1 MAMRNHGVEHYK
13 RCSIALPCYMLAR
26 KTDQWLVLC
35 ISVLL
40 YCPVVDSINGARQ
53 PCVRDKQ
60 VSALVLVLKGPNN
73 LSALQMFAFQV
84 VIIYRRIGI
93 AVNRNAN
100 YTWAQRLLKWD
111 VHISEVWN
119 SMVPLWP
126 LISFHSMCNIVS
138 AHLQVL
144 HHYSMPSLA
153 VVLAPSFWMTCCVLV
168 LRQDSLTVQ
177 GLPVRE
183 LGHMT
188 SVQMAMVKMLVSDVL
203 TVSDSWNIHNG
214 LLIVDSAYRLH
225 AVYTYIH
232 TQTTNKYSCF
242 ICFFMEKNVY
252 KIHQFVRK
260 PCLKDSLT
268 APWSIN
274 FIALTQQ

>member
-1 MAMRNHGVEHYK
+1 
-13 RCSIALPCYMLAR
+13 
-26 KTDQWLVLC
+26 
-35 ISVLL
+35 
-40 YCPVVDSINGARQ
+40 
-53 PCVRDKQ
+53 
-60 VSALVLVLKGPNN
+60 
-73 LSALQMFAFQV
+73 
-84 VIIYRRIGI
+84 
-93 AVNRNAN
+93 
-100 YTWAQRLLKWD
+100 
-111 VHISEVWN
+111 
-119 SMVPLWP
+119 
-126 LISFHSMCNIVS
+126 MCNIVS

-225 AVYTYIH
+225 AVYTYTH

-260 PCLKDSLT
+260 LASKIHLLHPDQLTSL
-268 APWSIN
+268 
-274 FIALTQQ
+274 L

>member
-1 MAMRNHGVEHYK
+1 MQTPWDHCCVSGIYKASYFGGVRCINFLVCMAMCNHGVEHYK
-13 RCSIALPCYMLAR
+13 RCSVALPCCILAR

-53 PCVRDKQ
+53 PCVKGKQ

-119 SMVPLWP
+119 SVVPLWP
-126 LISFHSMCNIVS
+126 LISFHSMRNIVS
-138 AHLQVL
+138 AHLQVQ

-153 VVLAPSFWMTCCVLV
+153 VALAPSFLMTCCVPD
-168 LRQDSLTVQ
+168 LRQDLLTVQ

-188 SVQMAMVKMLVSDVL
+188 SVQMAMVKMLVSDAL
-203 TVSDSWNIHNG
+203 TVSDSWK
-214 LLIVDSAYRLH
+214 LMVYLRIVDSAYRLH
-225 AVYTYIH
+225 AVHTYPN
-232 TQTTNKYSCF
+232 NKLPYS
-242 ICFFMEKNVY
+242 
-252 KIHQFVRK
+252 
-260 PCLKDSLT
+260 
-268 APWSIN
+268 
-274 FIALTQQ
+274 